1 MVQNIRLLES
11 AIGDGI
17 KKVEKSEKETRII
30 QRRGIWTIKKISK
43 GELFNKSNIDVL
55 RPIMGISASKY
66 ELVIGKKAKRNFKEY
81 ESIKERDF

>member
-30 QRRGIWTIKKISK
+30 QQRGIWTIKKISK

-55 RPIMGISASKY
+55 RPMIGISASKY
-66 ELVIGKKAKRNFKEY
+66 NLVIGKKAKRNFKEY
-81 ESIKERDF
+81 ECITERNL